1 MDSEAVPVGSVEEPP
16 RAALGSEHKID
27 SERDTT
33 RVNVVSGRNPGGL
46 DLPAPQAR
54 PYANETIA
62 RPRASTPFVVPRPT
76 PITHTDVTEARPST
90 MGHEIETEPRRTNE
104 PVQPKPQTFKLVPS
118 QNPTFTIIYVSRN
131 KRKRSSSIQD
141 G

>member
-76 PITHTDVTEARPST
+76 PITHTHTR
-90 MGHEIETEPRRTNE
+90 HRR
-104 PVQPKPQTFKLVPS
+104 
-118 QNPTFTIIYVSRN
+118 
-131 KRKRSSSIQD
+131 D
-141 G
+141 